1 MKFIYNVQIEI
12 IFNLLGR
19 IYISNEGLGNKQ
31 DNSYAYGFTCRYSN
45 RDIIK
50 LFKLL
55 LLEMFL
61 MLTQRMT
68 LIMTGIR

>member
-31 DNSYAYGFTCRYSN
+31 DKSYAYGFTCWYSN
-45 RDIIK
+45 RDIK

-55 LLEMFL
+55 LLEMFF
-61 MLTQRMT
+61 ML
-68 LIMTGIR
+68 I